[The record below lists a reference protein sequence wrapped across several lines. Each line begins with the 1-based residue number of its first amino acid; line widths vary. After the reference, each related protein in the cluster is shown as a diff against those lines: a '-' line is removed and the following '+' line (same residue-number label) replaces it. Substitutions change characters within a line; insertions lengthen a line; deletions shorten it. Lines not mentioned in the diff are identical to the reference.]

1 MRVAIQAIT
10 LVFSSN
16 TVGNMPRQILLLPLL
31 MSLNAGFVDT
41 AGFLALQ
48 GLFTAHVT
56 GNFVTFGA
64 AMVLG
69 TSGALAKLLA
79 LPVFC
84 LVVISTRVFSFF
96 LPAIGL
102 PIFRSMLAIKVL
114 LLAIGAVC
122 AVHFGPFVQGDSW
135 QAICTGMILVAAMA
149 IQNAAHRIHMGTE
162 PPSTLMTG
170 TTTQIM
176 IDVADVL
183 RGRAGLAV
191 DRRQAASWQDGGECG
206 GLRAGLRCWCM
217 SLREARDV
225 VFRPPSAGR
234 FAGRVPGTRRAEVM
248 PIVLATAGSV
258 KSSRG
263 GASPCCRF
271 GSVS

>member
-1 MRVAIQAIT
+1 MSKTI
-10 LVFSSN
+10 S
-16 TVGNMPRQILLLPLL
+16 ILALL

-64 AMVLG
+64 AIVLG

-84 LVVISTRVFSFF
+84 VVVIVTRMFSFY
-96 LPAIGL
+96 LPAMGL
-102 PIFRSMLAIKVL
+102 PIFRSMLTLKVL
-114 LLAIGAVC
+114 LLAVGGAA
-122 AVHFGPFVQGDSW
+122 AVYFGPFVQGDSW
-135 QAICTGMILVAAMA
+135 QAIVTGMLLVAAMA
-149 IQNAAHRIHMGTE
+149 IQNAAHRIHMGSD

-183 RGRAGLAV
+183 RSAPAPVLVAARPRLSKMTASVIAFALGCAAGACLYAKLGTWCFVLPPFIALPAVFLAES
-191 DRRQAASWQDGGECG
+191 DPLPQK
-206 GLRAGLRCWCM
+206 
-217 SLREARDV
+217 
-225 VFRPPSAGR
+225 
-234 FAGRVPGTRRAEVM
+234 T
-248 PIVLATAGSV
+248 T
-258 KSSRG
+258 
-263 GASPCCRF
+263 
-271 GSVS
+271 